1 MKRVDISNIVAVQL
15 DRQLREQ
22 VELNTVLGRQA
33 VWALDH
39 DPVVQDADV
48 VMVDTDTDTDT
59 DLGQGQVWRRMWMV
73 INRVCTQVRDMM
85 KGQSNHQSYSQVRD
99 KYSIDRWIEYQVD
112 IQVMGP
118 VRREMSSQVW
128 GKLEGQVRDQV
139 IVDVDRHVDR
149 QVYRRIVRGI

>member
-1 MKRVDISNIVAVQL
+1 MKRVDISNIVAIQL

-48 VMVDTDTDTDT
+48 VMVDTDT

-112 IQVMGP
+112 TQVMGP

-128 GKLEGQVRDQV
+128 GKLEGQLRSRRIDKL
-139 IVDVDRHVDR
+139 DRQVDR
-149 QVYRRIVRGI
+149 QVYRQIVREI

>member
-39 DPVVQDADV
+39 DPVVQDANV
-48 VMVDTDTDTDT
+48 VMVDTDT

-112 IQVMGP
+112 TQVMGP

-128 GKLEGQVRDQV
+128 GKLEGQLRSRRIDKL
-139 IVDVDRHVDR
+139 DRQVDR
-149 QVYRRIVRGI
+149 QVYRQIVREI

>member
-1 MKRVDISNIVAVQL
+1 MDLSNIVAIQL

-48 VMVDTDTDTDT
+48 VMVDTDTDTD
-59 DLGQGQVWRRMWMV
+59 LGQGQVWRRMWMV
-73 INRVCTQVRDMM
+73 INRVCTQVRDMI
-85 KGQSNHQSYSQVRD
+85 KGQSNHQVGDQSYSQVRD

-112 IQVMGP
+112 TQVMGP

-128 GKLEGQVRDQV
+128 GKLEGQVREQV
-139 IVDVDRHVDR
+139 IVEVNRHVDR
-149 QVYRRIVRGI
+149 QVYRRIVREI

>member
-1 MKRVDISNIVAVQL
+1 VVVQIEMKTSLVDI
-15 DRQLREQ
+15 
-22 VELNTVLGRQA
+22 
-33 VWALDH
+33 
-39 DPVVQDADV
+39 
-48 VMVDTDTDTDT
+48 
-59 DLGQGQVWRRMWMV
+59 

-112 IQVMGP
+112 TQVMGP

-139 IVDVDRHVDR
+139 IVEVDRHVDR
-149 QVYRRIVRGI
+149 QVYRRIVVTIGGGISYIQKQLK

>member
-1 MKRVDISNIVAVQL
+1 MKRVDISNIVAIQL

-48 VMVDTDTDTDT
+48 VMVDTDT

-99 KYSIDRWIEYQVD
+99 MYSIDRWIEYQVD
-112 IQVMGP
+112 TQVMGP

-128 GKLEGQVRDQV
+128 GKLEGQLRSRRIDKL
-139 IVDVDRHVDR
+139 DRQVDR
-149 QVYRRIVRGI
+149 QVYRQIVREI